1 MFVFCSAAGRF
12 ARPAAFAVLLCLA
25 ASAARAQDHEEG
37 EQQKARA
44 LIRAQYTKYEFRIPM
59 RDGAKL
65 FTAVYVPKD
74 AGSAKSYPF
83 LIERTPYSVAPYG
96 EDNYPRRLGPA
107 PSFTQD
113 GFIFVYQ
120 DVRGR
125 YQSDGT
131 FQEMTPHKDKKA
143 SPQDVDESSD
153 TYDTIE
159 WLLKNIPHN
168 NGKAGI
174 YGISYPGFF
183 AAAAMADSHPAL
195 KAASPQAPVT
205 DLYMGDDAYH
215 NGAFML
221 EANFGFYTFFKPRS
235 GLEFPPPKWREFD
248 YGTNDGYDFYLEMG
262 GLANGKKYLPGESY
276 WDDQV
281 THANYDEY

>member
-25 ASAARAQDHEEG
+25 ASAARAQDHEES

-153 TYDTIE
+153 TYDTMHNADVLVLVTE
-159 WLLKNIPHN
+159 WNEFRSLDWARVATLMSGRIVVDLRNIYHPEHV
-168 NGKAGI
+168 AGA
-174 YGISYPGFF
+174 GFAYHSIGR
-183 AAAAMADSHPAL
+183 AAA
-195 KAASPQAPVT
+195 
-205 DLYMGDDAYH
+205 
-215 NGAFML
+215 
-221 EANFGFYTFFKPRS
+221 
-235 GLEFPPPKWREFD
+235 
-248 YGTNDGYDFYLEMG
+248 
-262 GLANGKKYLPGESY
+262 LPME
-276 WDDQV
+276 
-281 THANYDEY
+281 